1 MPRRRSRWA
10 DQLDVNELFLKL
22 PPAEA
27 RELFERVHAAAKVS
41 QVTYDDDEGVT
52 HVVPIMIRPRLMRL
66 EQEAYYQR
74 VCLDLNKAIER
85 IASLYLHE
93 PQISELLPFTERE
106 DIWLRETLAQ
116 VGDQPQTVIA
126 RLDANADFADDEWDG
141 QFHFFET
148 NTVGVGGMYYAP
160 KVDEILMEHVV
171 PAIQR
176 FAPGLVMRPPSDMR
190 QLLLDQ
196 LAEHAK
202 AIKRPRCNVAFIQE
216 TGLIGG
222 PNEFPF
228 LVEYLVSRGVTA
240 VICDPRELD
249 VRDGELVCGDLPIDV
264 AYRGDEL
271 AMLVELEA
279 QGGELRG
286 LRHAFSNNQVVS
298 SFAGELDHKST
309 FEILTTP
316 ELASRF
322 TQRQQRIF
330 KNHVLWT
337 RRVRE
342 TRTTDPEGVEIDLV
356 PWLRRHKDRL
366 VLKPNRSFGGWGI
379 VVGPHVDLAQWD
391 DALASALSE
400 SSAETGGVVAQ
411 QYVDVRVK
419 DFPTL
424 AEDGSIGLEEF
435 YVVCGFLA
443 TPRGIGVLGRA
454 SKKRIVNVG
463 QKGGLTGL
471 VVVP

>member
-1 MPRRRSRWA
+1 VPRRRSRWA

-27 RELFERVHAAAKVS
+27 RELFARVSAAAEAA
-41 QVTYDDDEGVT
+41 QVTYDDDNGVT
-52 HVVPIMIRPRLMRL
+52 HVVPIMIRPRLMRR
-66 EQEAYYQR
+66 EQEAYYHR

-85 IASLYLHE
+85 LAALYLHDE
-93 PQISELLPFTERE
+93 QVRGLLPFTERE
-106 DIWLRETLAQ
+106 DVWLREVLNH
-116 VGDQPQTVIA
+116 VGEQPQTVVA
-126 RLDANADFADDEWDG
+126 RLDANADFADDEWAG

-160 KVDEILMEHVV
+160 KVDEILMENVV
-171 PAIQR
+171 PSLQR
-176 FAPGLVMRPPSDMR
+176 LAPGLAFKPPADMR

-196 LAEHAK
+196 LVEHAK
-202 AIKRPRCNVAFIQE
+202 AIKRPQCNVALIQE
-216 TGLIGG
+216 TGLVGG

-228 LVEYLVSRGVTA
+228 LVEYLAAHGVPA

-249 VRDGELVCGDLPIDV
+249 VRDGELVCGDFRIDV

-271 AMLVELEA
+271 AMFVELEA

-286 LRHAFSNNQVVS
+286 LRHAFLNNQVVS
-298 SFAGELDHKST
+298 SFAGELDHKSV

-316 ELASRF
+316 DLASRF

-337 RRVRE
+337 RCVRE
-342 TRTTDPEGVEIDLV
+342 TRTTDPDGVEIDLV
-356 PWLRRHKDRL
+356 PWLRRHKDRI

-391 DALASALSE
+391 DALASAVSE
-400 SSAETGGVVAQ
+400 TSAETGGVVAQ

-419 DFPTL
+419 DFPVL
-424 AEDGSIGLEEF
+424 AEDGSITLEEF

-454 SKKRIVNVG
+454 SKKRVVNVG